1 MLDVDNEGGY
11 ACVGQGY
18 MGNLYICLSFA
29 VNKKTALKSN
39 LYYKIGD
46 VVYRKKCQGP
56 CYYEISCV
64 HLASVFFREE
74 VGKH

>member
-1 MLDVDNEGGY
+1 MLDVDNGGGY

-39 LYYKIGD
+39 LYYKRQYILFLPTAES
-46 VVYRKKCQGP
+46 KQF
-56 CYYEISCV
+56 S
-64 HLASVFFREE
+64 
-74 VGKH
+74 

>member
-1 MLDVDNEGGY
+1 MRTNVYTKIAFLVIAG
-11 ACVGQGY
+11 CK
-18 MGNLYICLSFA
+18 SF
-29 VNKKTALKSN
+29 NNYLIDF
-39 LYYKIGD
+39 YYKIGD
-46 VVYRKKCQGP
+46 VVYRKKCQGT